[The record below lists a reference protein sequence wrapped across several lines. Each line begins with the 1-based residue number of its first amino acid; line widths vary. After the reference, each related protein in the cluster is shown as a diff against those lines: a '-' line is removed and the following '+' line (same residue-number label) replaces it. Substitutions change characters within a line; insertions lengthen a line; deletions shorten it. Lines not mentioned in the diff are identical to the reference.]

1 MRKKDFYKMIKL
13 KSLLN
18 EEQPFKG
25 RVTPDIAKQIAKA
38 MVARGSKDK
47 MTYDFDL
54 VAAGRYTDGMSKTF
68 RIDDILKA
76 LGANSASDFSD
87 SVYLDGTDIVLGDK
101 TIGKWR
107 GMSKG
112 DFFKLLKK
120 KGLIRF

>member
-1 MRKKDFYKMIKL
+1 MKNL
-13 KSLLN
+13 KEQYERFFGKLN

-54 VAAGRYTDGMSKTF
+54 VSAGRYTDGMSKTF
-68 RIDDILKA
+68 QIGDILKA

-120 KGLIRF
+120 KGIIRF